1 MSVLVLVGDA
11 RGFSR
16 HALFPS
22 RPLRRIACLVVRR
35 EGLREDPVSPISPTA
50 VVLDNLVGDRG
61 HVSLLS
67 APLFVRR
74 GWDANEAE
82 AAEQPAGSLLPGLQ
96 VGAASDCDVRRYVE
110 PLGAHLG
117 PL

>member
-16 HALFPS
+16 HTLSPS
-22 RPLRRIACLVVRR
+22 RALRRIACLVVRR
-35 EGLREDPVSPISPTA
+35 EGLREDPVSPISPTT

-67 APLFVRR
+67 AALFVRR
-74 GWDANEAE
+74 GWDAKSSRSRGNASRVS
-82 AAEQPAGSLLPGLQ
+82 AARPSGWCCLKF
-96 VGAASDCDVRRYVE
+96 R
-110 PLGAHLG
+110 
-117 PL
+117 

>member
-16 HALFPS
+16 YAFPPS
-22 RPLRRIACLVVRR
+22 RPPRRIACLVVRR
-35 EGLREDPVSPISPTA
+35 EGLREDPVNPVSPTA

>member
-16 HALFPS
+16 HTLSPS
-22 RPLRRIACLVVRR
+22 RALRRIACLVVRR

-61 HVSLLS
+61 HVSLLG
-67 APLFVRR
+67 APFFVRR
-74 GWDANEAE
+74 GCDAK
-82 AAEQPAGSLLPGLQ
+82 SSRSHR
-96 VGAASDCDVRRYVE
+96 AASRVSAALPSVWC
-110 PLGAHLG
+110 
-117 PL
+117 